1 MRIISGTHKG
11 ILINAPKN
19 LPVRPTTDRSKESLF
34 NILENNFDIK
44 KLTVLDIFSG
54 TGNISY
60 EFCSRNAMHVDAV
73 DVNEKCVLFIKETK
87 LKLKF
92 ENLYPIKKNAFSYLK
107 NCTKKYDIIF
117 ADAPYANKQ
126 IIEIPRLVVE
136 NNLLNQNGWL
146 IVEHEMHLDLITE
159 KGFFD
164 KRIYGQSAF
173 SFFLSDE
180 IIKNKS

>member
-1 MRIISGTHKG
+1 LRIISGTHKG
-11 ILINAPKN
+11 ILLHAPSG

-54 TGNISY
+54 TGNIAY
-60 EFCSRNAMHVDAV
+60 EFCSREAKYVDAV
-73 DVNEKCVLFIKETK
+73 DVNEKCIAFIKQTK
-87 LKLKF
+87 LKLNF
-92 ENLYPIKKNAFSYLK
+92 ENLHPIKKDAFSYLK
-107 NCTKKYDIIF
+107 NCTEKYDIIF

-126 IIEIPRLVVE
+126 IIEIPRLTAE
-136 NNLLNQNGWL
+136 NNLLNEKGWL
-146 IVEHEMHLDLITE
+146 IVEHEVHLDLNSE

-180 IIKNKS
+180 GIKK

>member
-1 MRIISGTHKG
+1 MRIISGEHKG

-34 NILENNFDIK
+34 NILENNFDLK
-44 KLTVLDIFSG
+44 GLMVLDIYSG
-54 TGNISY
+54 TGNIAY
-60 EFCSRNAMHVDAV
+60 EFCSRGATLVDAV
-73 DVNEKCVLFIKETK
+73 DIHEKCIAFIKETK

-92 ENLYPIKKNAFSYLK
+92 EKLNPIKKDAFSYIK

-126 IIEIPRLVVE
+126 IIEIPRLVAE
-136 NNLLNQNGWL
+136 NNLLNKNGWL
-146 IVEHEMHLDLITE
+146 IIEHEIHLDLNSE

-173 SFFLSDE
+173 SFFLSDKE
-180 IIKNKS
+180 K